1 MDSAIEGQ
9 TAVALVVGAGGPTGG
24 PFIWSALAELETLTG
39 WRPEFAQTV
48 VGTSAGAFVAARI
61 PERTEPD
68 AAVLVRL
75 SALSNADE
83 FRASVGTTIAARF
96 RLLAA
101 RAIAAVAPMSRPFA
115 DYQVPAGPFH
125 VGASAVTVQHRIGRR
140 HQHLLAAVDDPGAVV
155 RASAAIPGMNQPV
168 ELDGVF
174 HVDGAVHSA
183 NNVDLVDPEAHP
195 VLVVISPMIPKSGG
209 SIVSR
214 FHRAQLKRELQ
225 PWTRRGRTAIVVMP
239 SQEAHAQRRDRELF
253 EPEGKR
259 ALQRLVAGN

>member
-1 MDSAIEGQ
+1 MNLAIEGQ

-39 WRPEFAQTV
+39 WRPEFAHAV

-75 SALSNADE
+75 SALSNGDE
-83 FRASVGTTIAARF
+83 FRASASTQVAGRLRLFAARV
-96 RLLAA
+96 
-101 RAIAAVAPMSRPFA
+101 IAMIAPMSRPFA
-115 DYQVPAGPFH
+115 EYNVPRGPFH
-125 VGASAVTVQHRIGRR
+125 VGASAVTVQHRTGER
-140 HQHLLAAVDDPGAVV
+140 HQHLLAGLDDPAAVV
-155 RASAAIPGMNQPV
+155 RASAAIPGVNQPV
-168 ELDGVF
+168 ELNGVF

-195 VLVVISPMIPKSGG
+195 VLVVISPMIPRSGG

-214 FHRAQLKRELQ
+214 FHRAQLKRELK

-253 EPEGKR
+253 EPEGAR
-259 ALQRLVAGN
+259 SVVRLL